1 VAIRVSICGN
11 YHYFGSSLLVAV
23 VEVVVRFFIEKV
35 VWATKVAC
43 MTSYRGLQRPA
54 GGMYPG
60 RGQMSSIG
68 ADDGR
73 TTEPIA
79 TPRRPPHPILAECV
93 TLRR

>member
-43 MTSYRGLQRPA
+43 MTSYRGLPGACIR
-54 GGMYPG
+54 GG
-60 RGQMSSIG
+60 GQMSSTG

-79 TPRRPPHPILAECV
+79 TPATSEVGGVRYIT
-93 TLRR
+93 TLTRYK